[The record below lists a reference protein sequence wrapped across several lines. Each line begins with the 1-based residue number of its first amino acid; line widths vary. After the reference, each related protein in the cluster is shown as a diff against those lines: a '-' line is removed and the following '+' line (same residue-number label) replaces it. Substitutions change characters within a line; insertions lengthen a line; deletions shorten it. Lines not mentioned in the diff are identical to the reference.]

1 MAGSMN
7 RVTLV
12 GNLGQDPEIRRT
24 QDGKPIAN
32 LTIATSESWRD
43 KNTGERKENTEWHRV
58 VVFAEGLCKIIQD
71 YCKKGDKVLIEG
83 SLKTRKWQDKEGKD
97 RYTTEVQL
105 RPYNGTLL
113 LLSNKRGGAA
123 ASGGDEQSDPHG
135 DTQSGGSA
143 RTSGNGTLAPAD
155 DKDEIPF

>member
-12 GNLGQDPEIRRT
+12 GNLGQNPEIRRT

-32 LTIATSESWRD
+32 LTIATSESWKD
-43 KNTGERKENTEWHRV
+43 KNTGERKEQTEWHRV
-58 VVFAEGLCKIIQD
+58 VVFAEGLCKIIEQ

-113 LLSNKRGGAA
+113 LLSNKRAGA
-123 ASGGDEQSDPHG
+123 GGDEQSDPRG
-135 DTQSGGSA
+135 DDSERSQGGGSSQSGNSKP
-143 RTSGNGTLAPAD
+143 APAED
-155 DKDEIPF
+155 NDEIPF